1 MAWYQ
6 KLAELYDLVRPL
18 LDVAIIAFLL
28 YKAYELLLKTQA
40 LQLLKGAGFL
50 VLIFGI
56 AYLFKLSTLQWIL
69 NILAPG
75 LFVAV
80 AIVFQ
85 PELRQIIM
93 RLGQGEL
100 FRIDSKPRLGQ
111 LEAVVTAA
119 EILAGLSRGALVVF
133 PRRIS
138 LKHIIETGTRLNAD
152 LSSSLI
158 VAVFQFDG
166 PLHDGAM
173 IVQGGRIVSAGCLL
187 PLSEQQDIRKSF
199 GTRHRAALG
208 MSEQSDAVVLVV
220 SEETG
225 AISLAYDGR
234 LYYNLSPL
242 EVTRKLRELLDRGER
257 GGAASPAAA
266 EAPGSFAGGGA
277 PGGGAAEAA
286 EPGADLAAARN
297 GAAWGAAGAEA
308 ADTGVEAAAPGGGG
322 GPGGGG
328 PGGGN
333 PLQIFS
339 KKFNGGNPPV

>member
-6 KLAELYDLVRPL
+6 RVFEFYNLIRPAF
-18 LDVAIIAFLL
+18 DIAILAFLL
-28 YKAYELLLKTQA
+28 YKAYDLLLKTQA
-40 LQLLKGAGFL
+40 FQLLKGAGFL
-50 VLIFGI
+50 AVIFLVAFI
-56 AYLFKLSTLQWIL
+56 FKLSTLQWLL

-100 FRIDSKPRLGQ
+100 FRLDSKPRLGQ

-119 EILAGLSRGALVVF
+119 EILSQLKRGALLVF
-133 PRRIS
+133 PRRVS
-138 LKHIIETGTRLNAD
+138 LRYILDTGTRLNAD

-173 IVQGGRIVSAGCLL
+173 IVQGGRITAASCLL

-199 GTRHRAALG
+199 GTRHRSALG
-208 MSEQSDAVVLVV
+208 MSEQSDAVILVV

-225 AISLAYDGR
+225 AISLAYESK
-234 LYYNLSPL
+234 LYYDLSPL
-242 EVTRKLRELLDRGER
+242 EVQRKLKELLDRNVR
-257 GGAASPAAA
+257 STAADIT
-266 EAPGSFAGGGA
+266 E
-277 PGGGAAEAA
+277 
-286 EPGADLAAARN
+286 N
-297 GAAWGAAGAEA
+297 GAI
-308 ADTGVEAAAPGGGG
+308 DVE
-322 GPGGGG
+322 
-328 PGGGN
+328 
-333 PLQIFS
+333 
-339 KKFNGGNPPV
+339 